1 MGFLDA
7 LIEVGKR
14 AVQSIKDLI
23 DIANPNNWEQKILE
37 VFDALFKDLQ
47 SVEWSQSSNQDK
59 EEAVARIKYK
69 VIHDLIPLA
78 GSASLAGV
86 PGIYVY
92 TPCQVAGALAI
103 AYIYDR
109 EFGFS
114 FDYILKIFAIMLWG
128 KAGQIT
134 FVAVIQIIRD
144 ILPLPVIGII
154 VIPYV
159 QAWTEIALNMVHSHF
174 REKENN
180 AKTNNAGTSS
190 SNKVNNDG
198 DEEELI
204 PKNSEA
210 VKKAEILKERIEKG
224 GKVLFSSQE
233 EVFRELITNN
243 NGVSVLSLG
252 KVHTFRGVAGSGKTV
267 ILAQLVPHLIE
278 SFKEQAGREPK
289 ILIYHFNNYIHKL
302 LEKEVLSAIRAP
314 IDIRPLPDNT
324 YSRLIEVHTLR
335 TLLKKLRTDRI
346 IQNIPEG
353 IRNNKDLA
361 QNVLE
366 SLEADKN
373 IFDIIVMDE
382 SQDVSDSEFALLI
395 KLCQHFSTSYL
406 SKSLYIFYDDFQNIF
421 GNSMNVVQRLRSS
434 TVLREQPIIQHF
446 LSRCIRT
453 SKKIVDLTINSCLG
467 RRVDVSSKIK
477 LEESMGLD
485 RLLERQLVTINSLS
499 NSNNQTW
506 FDCKFCVFRGE
517 AIPEVRNFDSMNM
530 LLELLA
536 GNIDQIIHSWKEL
549 KENFRNQN
557 LEFNKH
563 SVLVQCFTKDSVDKV
578 SRHLTQ
584 KFSPRIVRRKSGD
597 DIRSDRKRSN
607 LAVEISCI
615 NIALVQDAKGYDAD
629 VVFVINPDECGGSSY
644 DKRAK
649 FYVASTR
656 AKQFLAIYNS
666 LPIPSSPIAQDA
678 LDASVYM
685 NSEAI

>member
-1 MGFLDA
+1 MGFLDS
-7 LIEVGKR
+7 LIGVGKR
-14 AVQSIKDLI
+14 AVQSIQDLI
-23 DIANPNNWEQKILE
+23 DIANPNNWMQKIRE
-37 VFDALFKDLQ
+37 VFDALFRDLR
-47 SVEWSQSSNQDK
+47 SVEWSKASDQDK
-59 EEAVARIKYK
+59 EEAVALIKYK

-92 TPCQVAGALAI
+92 TPCQVAGSLAI

-114 FDYILKIFAIMLWG
+114 LNYILKIFAIMLWG

-134 FVAVIQIIRD
+134 FVAVMQIIRD
-144 ILPLPVIGII
+144 ILPLPVIGIA
-154 VIPYV
+154 VIPFV
-159 QAWTEIALNMVHSHF
+159 QTWTEIALNTVHSYF

-180 AKTNNAGTSS
+180 EKNVSVNSSS
-190 SNKVNNDG
+190 SNKVNNNN
-198 DEEELI
+198 EEELI

-210 VKKAEILKERIEKG
+210 VKKAEILKERIKKG

-233 EVFRELITNN
+233 EVFRELITDN

-278 SFKEQAGREPK
+278 SFKEQTGREPK

-302 LEKEVLSAIRAP
+302 LEQEILSAIRAP
-314 IDIRPLPDNT
+314 IDINPLPDNT
-324 YSRLIEVHTLR
+324 YRRLIEIHTLR
-335 TLLKKLRTDRI
+335 TLLKKLRRDGVV
-346 IQNIPEG
+346 QNIPEK

-361 QNVLE
+361 ENVLK
-366 SLEADKN
+366 SLETDKN

-382 SQDVSDSEFALLI
+382 SQDVSDSEFSLLI
-395 KLCQHFSTSYL
+395 KLCQNFSTSYL

-421 GNSMNVVQRLRSS
+421 GNSRTVVQRLRSS
-434 TVLREQPIIQHF
+434 VGLGEQQIIQHF

-453 SKKIVDLTINSCLG
+453 SKKIIDLTVNSCLG
-467 RRVDVSSKIK
+467 KRVDISSKIK

-485 RLLERQLVTINSLS
+485 RLLERQLITMNSIS

-506 FDCKFCVFRGE
+506 FDCKFCVFQGE
-517 AIPEVRNFDSMNM
+517 AIPEVRNFDSMNK

-536 GNIDQIIHSWKEL
+536 SDIEQIIHSWKEL
-549 KENFRNQN
+549 NKNFRSQN

-563 SVLVQCFTKDSVDKV
+563 SVLIQCFTKDSVNEV
-578 SRHLTQ
+578 SKHLTQ
-584 KFSPRIVRRKSGD
+584 KFNSEIVRRKSGD
-597 DIRSDRKRSN
+597 DIWTDRKRSN

-666 LPIPSSPIAQDA
+666 LSVLSSPIAQDA
-678 LDASVYM
+678 VDAFVYM
-685 NSEAI
+685 NQREPF